1 MLIMKLIKKYWFLLF
16 LLFLVVI
23 LLILKIKYSN
33 RTQTSEIT
41 NYTKDSN
48 IVEKNN
54 KSETVTTEPEDQL
67 SNSPT
72 PTKEITVINN
82 TSNENYFTTDD
93 GETINA
99 NDYRKDSLTEEVDV
113 DSLEVLL
120 PYSGKYFTATELSD
134 NGYLEIRIK
143 NEEDFDK
150 AQEELGKWLE
160 DNNTNF
166 DETICVYYFE

>member
-1 MLIMKLIKKYWFLLF
+1 M
-16 LLFLVVI
+16 
-23 LLILKIKYSN
+23 
-33 RTQTSEIT
+33 
-41 NYTKDSN
+41 
-48 IVEKNN
+48 
-54 KSETVTTEPEDQL
+54 
-67 SNSPT
+67 
-72 PTKEITVINN
+72 INN

>member
-1 MLIMKLIKKYWFLLF
+1 MKLIRKYWFFLF
-16 LLFLVVI
+16 LLFLIVI
-23 LLILKIKYSN
+23 LFILKIKYSN
-33 RTQTSEIT
+33 QTQINEVA
-41 NYTKDSN
+41 NYTQN
-48 IVEKNN
+48 NNVVEENN
-54 KSETVTTEPEDQL
+54 KNEKTTGIIESNSQL
-67 SNSPT
+67 NNSPT
-72 PTKEITVINN
+72 PTKKIIV
-82 TSNENYFTTDD
+82 TSDISSENYFTTNE

-99 NDYRKDSLTEEVDV
+99 NDYREDSLTEEVNV

-120 PYSGKYFTATELSD
+120 PYTGNYFTATKYSD

-166 DETICVYYFE
+166 DETIRVYYFD